1 MALET
6 LYEND
11 YASGDGQSPAK
22 QLRLVV
28 NIHHPPAFA
37 IVIQFDLRFGS
48 VIPSISKGCD
58 IITVLYSPNFWSI
71 NPWQQLVFFLNP
83 CLSWVLW
90 VGDGVFPP
98 CYRWAT
104 VVLPAQFGEQV
115 GDSCGIQFHSLHPH
129 MESCKAGRNGV
140 FKGGSFFE
148 CPEGIEKKK
157 VHLFFSAVG
166 LGRCFLNF

>member
-11 YASGDGQSPAK
+11 YASGDAQSPAK

-37 IVIQFDLRFGS
+37 IVIQFIPIWFMVRICDSIPFKRLWHHYSIIFAEFLKHQSVTTTSVLSQSMSFLGS
-48 VIPSISKGCD
+48 LG
-58 IITVLYSPNFWSI
+58 
-71 NPWQQLVFFLNP
+71 
-83 CLSWVLW
+83 

-140 FKGGSFFE
+140 FKGGSFWIS
-148 CPEGIEKKK
+148 GGDRKKTGPP
-157 VHLFFSAVG
+157 VF
-166 LGRCFLNF
+166 